1 MGHKA
6 HPVGLRLGI
15 HRKWK
20 SNWFFESKNYAK
32 FIHLNLN
39 IEKFFKGFLYFY
51 GRKTLLLNCQI
62 IKMPSNQIFIF
73 VFFYRFRKKI
83 KNKNR
88 AWKLKFWKRKVENYF
103 TSRANAIINLHLSS
117 NKFKHKSLKK
127 ALNNIS
133 KNNLLLFPENFYFE
147 KKTDKLEGLLK
158 LENTLKNLKDL
169 IYFINFTNK
178 TLTNL
183 KISEIFIKNII
194 FNLKYTLKLITL
206 NLKIFKIQNSHIIN
220 ENFLNFH
227 RILKIK
233 LKNSKNII
241 FFLNLLQLKR
251 NSLKLKTNFLFN
263 KHLEIFINK
272 NINTYKIFKKNIL
285 LLNKK
290 FNNVPSIIKSK
301 NFIFSDKSTYNNTNI
316 AKNFLSKITNSKINL
331 IFINAL
337 SFTKFFYLIE
347 DDLNKKK
354 KNKNKKKEKFNIFKI
369 QKIMLNKYKYNA
381 IFIKDFVH
389 LAFISVLLKNT
400 NCLVQFMGEQFKRL
414 PKNRKQMKLL
424 NFIQQTLKIFCEQ
437 RNEVFG
443 FKLQLQGRLN
453 RRNRTR
459 KWVFQKGALPIQ
471 TYKTRVEYGYSEGWT
486 RSGLIG
492 IKLWFF
498 YKKHFKILLKKKL
511 LLYLHYSKIKNLTS
525 KKPLISSNFIFDI
538 KQKNNNL
545 TNILTLK
552 KLYTTSV

>member
-6 HPVGLRLGI
+6 HPIGLRLGI

-73 VFFYRFRKKI
+73 IFFYRFRKKI

-88 AWKLKFWKRKVENYF
+88 AWKIKFWKKKLENYF
-103 TSRANAIINLHLSS
+103 ISRKNNIIDLQLTS
-117 NKFKHKSLKK
+117 NKFNHKNLKNT
-127 ALNNIS
+127 LNTIS
-133 KNNLLLFPENFYFE
+133 KNNLLLFPTNFCLK
-147 KKTDKLEGLLK
+147 KKTTLLEGLLK
-158 LENTLKNLKDL
+158 LENTINNLKDFV
-169 IYFINFTNK
+169 YFMNFVNFTLVKFLN
-178 TLTNL
+178 LPNL
-183 KISEIFIKNII
+183 KKNII
-194 FNLKYTLKLITL
+194 FHLKYSYKLLTYRLKY
-206 NLKIFKIQNSHIIN
+206 FKITNKNIIN
-220 ENFLNFH
+220 ENFKNFH
-227 RILKIK
+227 SNLTT
-233 LKNSKNII
+233 LMENSKNIL
-241 FFLNLLQLKR
+241 FFIKLLNNPKNTIKIKNQFKIK
-251 NSLKLKTNFLFN
+251 N
-263 KHLEIFINK
+263 HLEIFINK
-272 NINTYKIFKKNIL
+272 NINLSNTYTNNIENF
-285 LLNKK
+285 NKK
-290 FNNVPSIIKSK
+290 KYKTSLKKSNNYL
-301 NFIFSDKSTYNNTNI
+301 FSDNATYNSVNL
-316 AKNFLSKITNSKINL
+316 AKIFLSKLTNSKINL

-354 KNKNKKKEKFNIFKI
+354 KDKNKKKEKYNIFKI

-389 LAFISVLLKNT
+389 LAFISVLFKNT
-400 NCLVQFMGEQFKRL
+400 TCLVQFMGEQFKRL

-471 TYKTRVEYGYSEGWT
+471 TYKTRVEFGYSEGWT
-486 RSGLIG
+486 KSGLIG

-498 YKKHFKILLKKKL
+498 YKKHFKMLLKKKI
-511 LLYLHYSKIKNLTS
+511 LLYLHYSKIKNS
-525 KKPLISSNFIFDI
+525 KMKKSLNNT
-538 KQKNNNL
+538 QK
-545 TNILTLK
+545 I
-552 KLYTTSV
+552 

>member
-6 HPVGLRLGI
+6 HPIGLRLGI

-73 VFFYRFRKKI
+73 IFFYRFRKKI

-88 AWKLKFWKRKVENYF
+88 AWKVKFWKKKLESYFISRKN
-103 TSRANAIINLHLSS
+103 NIIDLQLTS
-117 NKFKHKSLKK
+117 NKFNHKNLKNT
-127 ALNNIS
+127 LNIIS
-133 KNNLLLFPENFYFE
+133 KNNLLLFPSNFCLK
-147 KKTDKLEGLLK
+147 KKTTSTEGLLK
-158 LENTLKNLKDL
+158 LENTLNNLKEY
-169 IYFINFTNK
+169 IYFINFVNK
-178 TLTNL
+178 TIVKFENLPNL
-183 KISEIFIKNII
+183 KKNII
-194 FNLKYTLKLITL
+194 FHLQYSYKLLTYKLKYFKTINTTMNENLKNFHLNLITL
-206 NLKIFKIQNSHIIN
+206 MQ
-220 ENFLNFH
+220 
-227 RILKIK
+227 
-233 LKNSKNII
+233 NSKNMLFFIKVINTKKTKNQLII
-241 FFLNLLQLKR
+241 TKH
-251 NSLKLKTNFLFN
+251 LKT
-263 KHLEIFINK
+263 IINK
-272 NINTYKIFKKNIL
+272 NINLSNVYIKNIQNF
-285 LLNKK
+285 NKK
-290 FNNVPSIIKSK
+290 KSK
-301 NFIFSDKSTYNNTNI
+301 NITKKSNNYLFSDHTTYNSVNL
-316 AKNFLSKITNSKINL
+316 AKIFLSKLTNSKINL

-354 KNKNKKKEKFNIFKI
+354 KDKNKKKEKYNIFKI

-400 NCLVQFMGEQFKRL
+400 TCLVQFMGEQFKRL

-471 TYKTRVEYGYSEGWT
+471 TYKTRVEFGYSEGWT
-486 RSGLIG
+486 KSGLIG

-498 YKKHFKILLKKKL
+498 YKKHFKILLKKKI
-511 LLYLHYSKIKNLTS
+511 LLYLHYSKIKNTKI
-525 KKPLISSNFIFDI
+525 KKYLNDNQHFLDI
-538 KQKNNNL
+538 
-545 TNILTLK
+545 
-552 KLYTTSV
+552 

>member
-6 HPVGLRLGI
+6 HPIGLRLGI

-88 AWKLKFWKRKVENYF
+88 AWKLKIWKKKVENYY
-103 TSRANAIINLHLSS
+103 TSRANALINLHLSS
-117 NKFKHKSLKK
+117 NKFKHKILKQ
-127 ALNNIS
+127 ALNSIS

-147 KKTDKLEGLLK
+147 KKTNKLEGLLK
-158 LENTLKNLKDL
+158 LEITLNKLKDL
-169 IYFINFTNK
+169 IYFINFASK

-183 KISEIFIKNII
+183 KISGIFIKNIV
-194 FNLKYTLKLITL
+194 FNLKYALKLIV
-206 NLKIFKIQNSHIIN
+206 LKLKNFKIQNLNIN
-220 ENFLNFH
+220 YENFKIFH
-227 RILKIK
+227 NILQIK

-241 FFLNLLQLKR
+241 FFLNLLKVKR
-251 NSLKLKTNFLFN
+251 NCLKLKTNFFFN

-272 NINTYKIFKKNIL
+272 NINTYKIFEKNIQ

-290 FNNVPSIIKSK
+290 FNVPASITKSS
-301 NFIFSDKSTYNNTNI
+301 NFLFSDKSTYNNINI
-316 AKNFLSKITNSKINL
+316 AKKFLSKITNSKINL

-498 YKKHFKILLKKKL
+498 YKKHFKILLKKKI

-525 KKPLISSNFIFDI
+525 KKPLISNNFIFDI

-545 TNILTLK
+545 TNILTIK
-552 KLYTTSV
+552 ELYTTIV